1 MVSAWDDVALI
12 IGRPQ
17 LLPMGSAT
25 LSGGEINGKSV
36 DPEFGACILL
46 TGQSFIPFSIVNPQ
60 LKQDRRWTRRK
71 EARPAELMS
80 AALDLFV
87 ERGFASTRLDE
98 VAARAGVSKGTLYL
112 YFSSKEE
119 LFKAVIRSGIV
130 PLIERGERLLDEH
143 RGSATE
149 LLREIVFSW
158 WASVGTTKLGGIP
171 KLMFS
176 ECRNFPEIGK
186 FYYDEVIS
194 RGHLL
199 VQTVL
204 ERGMT
209 SGEFRQMDANYAMR
223 VILAPLVFLLLWRHS
238 FDFCDTKRVDP
249 EKYLDQHLDMVI
261 HGLGCGGRAEKK
273 GGSPAKIISI
283 EKKGRRR

>member
-1 MVSAWDDVALI
+1 
-12 IGRPQ
+12 
-17 LLPMGSAT
+17 
-25 LSGGEINGKSV
+25 
-36 DPEFGACILL
+36 LL
-46 TGQSFIPFSIVNPQ
+46 TARSFIRFPIVNPQ
-60 LKQDRRWTRRK
+60 PKQDRRWTRRK

-87 ERGFASTRLDE
+87 ERGFAATRLDE
-98 VAARAGVSKGTLYL
+98 VAALAGVSKGTLYL

-130 PLIERGERLLDEH
+130 PLIERGERLLQEH
-143 RGSATE
+143 RGSAAD
-149 LLREIVFSW
+149 LLHEIVFNW

-199 VQTVL
+199 VQAVL
-204 ERGMT
+204 ERGMK

-223 VILAPLVFLLLWRHS
+223 VILAPMVYLLLWRHS
-238 FDFCDTKRVDP
+238 FDFCDTKRVDA
-249 EKYLDQHLDMVI
+249 EKYLDQHLDMI
-261 HGLGCGGRAEKK
+261 INGLGPGGRGEKK
-273 GGSPAKIISI
+273 GASPAKVISI
-283 EKKGRRR
+283 EKKGRNR

>member
-1 MVSAWDDVALI
+1 VYITDRLVIKILDIQYFVSSQ
-12 IGRPQ
+12 P
-17 LLPMGSAT
+17 
-25 LSGGEINGKSV
+25 
-36 DPEFGACILL
+36 
-46 TGQSFIPFSIVNPQ
+46 
-60 LKQDRRWTRRK
+60 KQDRRWTRRK
-71 EARPAELMS
+71 QARPAELMS

-87 ERGFASTRLDE
+87 ERGFAATRLDE

-143 RGSATE
+143 RGTCSE
-149 LLREIVFSW
+149 LLRKIVFNW
-158 WASVGTTKLGGIP
+158 WESVGTTQLGGIP

-186 FYYDEVIS
+186 FYYEEVIS

-204 ERGMT
+204 ERGMR
-209 SGEFRQMDANYAMR
+209 SGEFRGMDANNAMR
-223 VILAPLVFLLLWRHS
+223 MILAPLVFLLLWRHS
-238 FDFCDTKRVDP
+238 FEFCDNKRVNP
-249 EKYLDQHLDMVI
+249 EEFLDQHLDMVVN
-261 HGLGCGGRAEKK
+261 GLAPGVREQKK
-273 GGSPAKIISI
+273 GIEPATIISI
-283 EKKGRRR
+283 GKKGRNR

>member
-1 MVSAWDDVALI
+1 M
-12 IGRPQ
+12 
-17 LLPMGSAT
+17 
-25 LSGGEINGKSV
+25 
-36 DPEFGACILL
+36 
-46 TGQSFIPFSIVNPQ
+46 NPQ
-60 LKQDRRWTRRK
+60 PKQDRRWTRRK

-87 ERGFASTRLDE
+87 ERGFAATRLDE

-130 PLIERGERLLDEH
+130 PLIERGERLLEDH
-143 RGSATE
+143 QGTSTE
-149 LLREIVFSW
+149 LLREIVFNW
-158 WASVGTTKLGGIP
+158 WESVGTTQLGGIP

-186 FYYDEVIS
+186 FYYEEVIS

-204 ERGMT
+204 EKGMR
-209 SGEFRQMDANYAMR
+209 SGEFRRMDANYAMR
-223 VILAPLVFLLLWRHS
+223 MILAPLVYLLLWRHS
-238 FDFCDTKRVDP
+238 FDFCDSKRVDP
-249 EKYLDQHLDMVI
+249 EEYLDQHLDLVVN
-261 HGLGCGGRAEKK
+261 GLRPEAKGDKTGDSTIDRRIEKK
-273 GGSPAKIISI
+273 GVQPAKIISI
-283 EKKGRRR
+283 EKKGRNR